1 MSEDYVNQLTLNF
14 LMSKTQLEKLNKKIS
29 QDTSNNLKSDKAMFR
44 KDITTLF
51 NKLFDNDIPSDL
63 LGDVKDCF
71 DHFIDKSIYYIKLR
85 NDNIKRNEKEPYN
98 EKISQTICDYDDN
111 HDYNNND
118 DEYDDED
125 IIDDNYEISDNK
137 IYEENVSNEI
147 IGIIQDDSDD
157 EAMNCDELDDDEVM
171 NCDELDDDEVMNRAE
186 IVDDKVKI
194 INEVEDVVIKK
205 YKYKRS
211 LESNTRE
218 NNINHCQYVQQD
230 EQEVYDDNTVNVYK
244 KSKQKGLSMSNGVED
259 IHKLPVDWFHNVRQ
273 NYKLTQILP
282 RKKELFIP
290 R

>member
-14 LMSKTQLEKLNKKIS
+14 LMSKTQLAKLNKKIS
-29 QDTSNNLKSDKAMFR
+29 KDTSDNLKSDKAIFR
-44 KDITTLF
+44 EDIKTLF

-71 DHFIDKSIYYIKLR
+71 DHFIDKSIYYIKLH
-85 NDNIKRNEKEPYN
+85 NDNIKNNESN
-98 EKISQTICDYDDN
+98 ESNESNENNKHIRENNCDYEQDEE
-111 HDYNNND
+111 D
-118 DEYDDED
+118 DEQEEEDDED
-125 IIDDNYEISDNK
+125 DYEINDDQ
-137 IYEENVSNEI
+137 IYEGNTTNEI
-147 IGIIQDDSDD
+147 TGIIQDDSDD
-157 EAMNCDELDDDEVM
+157 EVMNEDEISDDEVM
-171 NCDELDDDEVMNRAE
+171 NNAE

-194 INEVEDVVIKK
+194 RNEVEDVVIKK

-218 NNINHCQYVQQD
+218 K
-230 EQEVYDDNTVNVYK
+230 NTPDLKVFDKDVVREEEEEEEEDIVKVNK
-244 KSKQKGLSMSNGVED
+244 KSRQKRLSTSNGVDD

>member
-14 LMSKTQLEKLNKKIS
+14 LMSKTQLAKLNKKIAK
-29 QDTSNNLKSDKAMFR
+29 DTSDNLKSDKAIFR
-44 KDITTLF
+44 EDIKTLF

-71 DHFIDKSIYYIKLR
+71 DHFIDKSIYYIKLH
-85 NDNIKRNEKEPYN
+85 NDNIKNNETN
-98 EKISQTICDYDDN
+98 ESNEQIRENNCDYEQDEEEDEQEEDEDEDEDDCEI
-111 HDYNNND
+111 ND
-118 DEYDDED
+118 DQ
-125 IIDDNYEISDNK
+125 

-147 IGIIQDDSDD
+147 TGIIQDDSDD
-157 EAMNCDELDDDEVM
+157 EVMNEDEISDDEVM
-171 NCDELDDDEVMNRAE
+171 NNAE

-194 INEVEDVVIKK
+194 RNEVEDVVIKK

-218 NNINHCQYVQQD
+218 KNTPDLKVFD
-230 EQEVYDDNTVNVYK
+230 KDVDREEEEEEDDDNIVKVNK
-244 KSKQKGLSMSNGVED
+244 KSRQKGLANSNGVDD

>member
-14 LMSKTQLEKLNKKIS
+14 LMSKTQLAKLNKKIS
-29 QDTSNNLKSDKAMFR
+29 KDTSDNLKSDKAIFR
-44 KDITTLF
+44 EDIKTLF

-71 DHFIDKSIYYIKLR
+71 DHFIDKSIYYIKLH
-85 NDNIKRNEKEPYN
+85 NDNIKNNETN
-98 EKISQTICDYDDN
+98 ENNEQIRENNCDYDD
-111 HDYNNND
+111 
-118 DEYDDED
+118 DEQEEDEQEEEDDED
-125 IIDDNYEISDNK
+125 DYEINDDQ
-137 IYEENVSNEI
+137 IYEGNVSNEI
-147 IGIIQDDSDD
+147 TGIIQDDSDD
-157 EAMNCDELDDDEVM
+157 EVMNEDELSDDEVM
-171 NCDELDDDEVMNRAE
+171 NNAE

-194 INEVEDVVIKK
+194 RNEVEDVVIKK

-218 NNINHCQYVQQD
+218 KNTSDLKVFD
-230 EQEVYDDNTVNVYK
+230 KDVVREELELEEEDDDTIVKVNK
-244 KSKQKGLSMSNGVED
+244 KSSQKGLANSNGVDD

>member
-14 LMSKTQLEKLNKKIS
+14 LMSKTQLAKLNKKIAK
-29 QDTSNNLKSDKAMFR
+29 DTSDNLKSDKAIFR
-44 KDITTLF
+44 EDIKTLF

-71 DHFIDKSIYYIKLR
+71 DHFIDKSIYYIKLH
-85 NDNIKRNEKEPYN
+85 NDNIKNNETN
-98 EKISQTICDYDDN
+98 ESNEQIRENNCDYEQDEEEDEQEEDEDEDDCEI
-111 HDYNNND
+111 ND
-118 DEYDDED
+118 DQ
-125 IIDDNYEISDNK
+125 

-147 IGIIQDDSDD
+147 TGIIQDDSDD
-157 EAMNCDELDDDEVM
+157 EVMNEDEISDDEVM
-171 NCDELDDDEVMNRAE
+171 NNAE

-194 INEVEDVVIKK
+194 RNEVEDVVIKK

-218 NNINHCQYVQQD
+218 KNTPDLKVFD
-230 EQEVYDDNTVNVYK
+230 KDVDREEEEEEDDDNIVKVNK
-244 KSKQKGLSMSNGVED
+244 KSRQKGLANSNGVDD

>member
-14 LMSKTQLEKLNKKIS
+14 LMSKTQLAKLNKKIAK
-29 QDTSNNLKSDKAMFR
+29 DTSDNLKSDKAIFR
-44 KDITTLF
+44 EDIKTLF

-71 DHFIDKSIYYIKLR
+71 DHFIDKSIYYIKLH
-85 NDNIKRNEKEPYN
+85 NDNIKNNESN
-98 EKISQTICDYDDN
+98 ESNKQIRENNCDYEQEDDEQDEQEEDEDED
-111 HDYNNND
+111 DYEIND
-118 DEYDDED
+118 DQ
-125 IIDDNYEISDNK
+125 
-137 IYEENVSNEI
+137 IYEKNVSNEI
-147 IGIIQDDSDD
+147 TGIIQDDSDD
-157 EAMNCDELDDDEVM
+157 EVMNNDEINDDEVMSNDDEVM
-171 NCDELDDDEVMNRAE
+171 NNAE
-186 IVDDKVKI
+186 ILDDKVKI

-218 NNINHCQYVQQD
+218 
-230 EQEVYDDNTVNVYK
+230 K
-244 KSKQKGLSMSNGVED
+244 KSRQKGLANSNGVDD

>member
-14 LMSKTQLEKLNKKIS
+14 LMSKTQLAKLNKKIS
-29 QDTSNNLKSDKAMFR
+29 KDTSDNLKSDKAIFR
-44 KDITTLF
+44 EDIKTLF

-71 DHFIDKSIYYIKLR
+71 DHFIDKSIYYIKLH
-85 NDNIKRNEKEPYN
+85 NDNIKNNETN
-98 EKISQTICDYDDN
+98 ESNENNKHIRENNCDYEQEEDEHEDEDEDEDD
-111 HDYNNND
+111 YEIND
-118 DEYDDED
+118 DQ
-125 IIDDNYEISDNK
+125 
-137 IYEENVSNEI
+137 IYEGNVSNEI
-147 IGIIQDDSDD
+147 TGIIQDDSDD
-157 EAMNCDELDDDEVM
+157 EVMNEDEISDDEVM
-171 NCDELDDDEVMNRAE
+171 NGAE

-194 INEVEDVVIKK
+194 RNEVEDVVIKK

-218 NNINHCQYVQQD
+218 KNTSDLKVFD
-230 EQEVYDDNTVNVYK
+230 KDVDREEEEEDDDDNIVKVNK
-244 KSKQKGLSMSNGVED
+244 KSRQKGLSTSNGVDD

>member
-14 LMSKTQLEKLNKKIS
+14 LMSKTQLAKLNKKIS
-29 QDTSNNLKSDKAMFR
+29 KDTSDNLKSDKAIFR
-44 KDITTLF
+44 EDIKTLF

-71 DHFIDKSIYYIKLR
+71 DHFIDKSIYYIKLH
-85 NDNIKRNEKEPYN
+85 NDNIKNNESN
-98 EKISQTICDYDDN
+98 ESNENNKHIRENNCDYEQDEDEDEDDCEI
-111 HDYNNND
+111 ND
-118 DEYDDED
+118 DQ
-125 IIDDNYEISDNK
+125 

-147 IGIIQDDSDD
+147 TGIIQDDSDD
-157 EAMNCDELDDDEVM
+157 EVMNEDEISDDEVM
-171 NCDELDDDEVMNRAE
+171 NGAE

-194 INEVEDVVIKK
+194 RNEVEDVVIKK

-218 NNINHCQYVQQD
+218 KNTPDLKVFD
-230 EQEVYDDNTVNVYK
+230 KGVDREEEEEEEDDNIVKVNK
-244 KSKQKGLSMSNGVED
+244 KSRQKGLSTSNGVDD

>member
-14 LMSKTQLEKLNKKIS
+14 LMSNTQLAKLNKKIS
-29 QDTSNNLKSDKAMFR
+29 KDTSDNLKSDKAIFR
-44 KDITTLF
+44 EDIKTLF

-71 DHFIDKSIYYIKLR
+71 DHFIDKSIYYIKLH
-85 NDNIKRNEKEPYN
+85 NDNIKNNETN
-98 EKISQTICDYDDN
+98 ESNENNKHIRENNCDYEQEEDEHEDEDEDEDD
-111 HDYNNND
+111 YEIND
-118 DEYDDED
+118 DQ
-125 IIDDNYEISDNK
+125 
-137 IYEENVSNEI
+137 IYEGNVSNEI
-147 IGIIQDDSDD
+147 TGIIQDDSDD
-157 EAMNCDELDDDEVM
+157 EVM
-171 NCDELDDDEVMNRAE
+171 NGAE

-194 INEVEDVVIKK
+194 RNEVEDVVIKK

-218 NNINHCQYVQQD
+218 KNTSDLKVFD
-230 EQEVYDDNTVNVYK
+230 KDVDREEEEEDDDDNIVKVNK
-244 KSKQKGLSMSNGVED
+244 KSRQKGLSTSNGVDD

>member
-14 LMSKTQLEKLNKKIS
+14 LMSKTQLAKLNKKIS
-29 QDTSNNLKSDKAMFR
+29 KNTSDNLKSDKAIFR
-44 KDITTLF
+44 EDIKTLF

-71 DHFIDKSIYYIKLR
+71 DHFIDKSIYYIKLH
-85 NDNIKRNEKEPYN
+85 NDNIKNNESNKNN
-98 EKISQTICDYDDN
+98 ETNKQIRENNCDYEQDEQEEDEQEEE
-111 HDYNNND
+111 DYEIND
-118 DEYDDED
+118 DQ
-125 IIDDNYEISDNK
+125 
-137 IYEENVSNEI
+137 IYEGNATNEI
-147 IGIIQDDSDD
+147 TGIIQDDSDD
-157 EAMNCDELDDDEVM
+157 EVMNEDEISDDEVM
-171 NCDELDDDEVMNRAE
+171 NGTE

-194 INEVEDVVIKK
+194 RNEVEDVVIKK

-218 NNINHCQYVQQD
+218 KNTPDLKVFD
-230 EQEVYDDNTVNVYK
+230 KSVDREEEEEEDDDNIVKVNK
-244 KSKQKGLSMSNGVED
+244 KSRQKGLANSNGVDD